1 MDVNQ
6 YNIKKLFHL
15 KTKTILIWLLGH
27 HTCYISAFSSIE
39 HAESYDILLT
49 YTSEL
54 WYVKNVTPQPEEPVI
69 S

>member
-1 MDVNQ
+1 MDLNQ

-15 KTKTILIWLLGH
+15 QTKTILIWFLGR

-49 YTSEL
+49 YSSEL
-54 WYVKNVTPQPEEPVI
+54 
-69 S
+69 